1 METNSSTE
9 KSKTAAK
16 LLISIFFTFVKIGFV
31 TFGGGLAMLPILE
44 RELSQKRGWV
54 TQDELIDYY
63 AIGQATP
70 GIIAVNVAT
79 FCGHKLQ
86 GTVGGIVATLAIV
99 TPSIIVITILA
110 MFINSIDQIPVI
122 QKALAGINIAVA
134 ANLSFSF
141 LKLFKKT
148 AVNFFCVILTA
159 TAFVLIFFFKVNT
172 VLILFGA
179 VFLGIVI
186 YVLSDLMQKK
196 SADD

>member
-9 KSKTAAK
+9 KSKSAAQ

-148 AVNFFCVILTA
+148 AANFFCVILTA

-172 VLILFGA
+172 VLIIFCA
-179 VFLGIVI
+179 VFFGIVI
-186 YVLSDLMQKK
+186 YVLSDLMKK
-196 SADD
+196 K

>member
-1 METNSSTE
+1 MTKNFD
-9 KSKTAAK
+9 AR
-16 LLISIFFTFVKIGFV
+16 LLVEIFLAFIKIGAV

-54 TQDELIDYY
+54 TQDDLVDYY

-86 GTVGGIVATLAIV
+86 GVLGGIVATLAIV
-99 TPSIIVITILA
+99 TPSIIVITVLA

-122 QKALAGINIAVA
+122 QRALTGINIAVA
-134 ANLSFSF
+134 ANLSYSF

-148 AVNFFCVILTA
+148 VASLFGAILMVA
-159 TAFVLIFFFKVNT
+159 AFVLIFFFKVNT
-172 VLILFGA
+172 VLIIFCAIFG
-179 VFLGIVI
+179 GIAI
-186 YVLSDLMQKK
+186 YVLNDLLKK
-196 SADD
+196 NSADDSRQR

>member
-1 METNSSTE
+1 MTKNFD
-9 KSKTAAK
+9 AR
-16 LLISIFFTFVKIGFV
+16 LLVEIFLAFIKIGAV

-54 TQDELIDYY
+54 TQDDLVDYY

-86 GTVGGIVATLAIV
+86 GVLGGIVATLAIV
-99 TPSIIVITILA
+99 TPSIIVITVLA

-122 QKALAGINIAVA
+122 QRALTGINIAVA
-134 ANLSFSF
+134 ANLSYSF

-148 AVNFFCVILTA
+148 VASLFGAILMVA
-159 TAFVLIFFFKVNT
+159 AFVLIFFFKVNT
-172 VLILFGA
+172 VLIIFCAIFG
-179 VFLGIVI
+179 GIAI
-186 YVLSDLMQKK
+186 YVLNDLLKK
-196 SADD
+196 NSADDSRQK

>member
-1 METNSSTE
+1 MTKNFD
-9 KSKTAAK
+9 AR
-16 LLISIFFTFVKIGFV
+16 LLVEIFLAFIKIGAV

-54 TQDELIDYY
+54 TQDDLVDYY

-86 GTVGGIVATLAIV
+86 GVLGGIVATLAIV
-99 TPSIIVITILA
+99 TPSIIVITVLA

-122 QKALAGINIAVA
+122 QRALTGINIAVA
-134 ANLSFSF
+134 ANLSYSF

-148 AVNFFCVILTA
+148 VASLFGAILMVV
-159 TAFVLIFFFKVNT
+159 AFVLIFFFKVNT
-172 VLILFGA
+172 VLIIFCAIFG
-179 VFLGIVI
+179 GIAI
-186 YVLSDLMQKK
+186 YALNDLLKK
-196 SADD
+196 NSADDSRQK